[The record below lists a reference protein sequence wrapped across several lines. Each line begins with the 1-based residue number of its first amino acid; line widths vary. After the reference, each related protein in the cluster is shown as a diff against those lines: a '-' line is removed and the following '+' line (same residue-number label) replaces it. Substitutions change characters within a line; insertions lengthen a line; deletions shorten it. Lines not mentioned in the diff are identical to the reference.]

1 MLHPNPRWNI
11 PNTMDTIPNIEKP
24 SLITKSIHKSSK
36 ISSQRPYVLGAKLSG
51 AQLSALKKWQIGPR
65 TVGPRKCTIPKTKIS
80 STNKTHHPNCKQRC
94 SQISNMFSKI
104 PNTQVKTQNIS
115 VKIPNNHPKL
125 HNHHPKYK
133 KYPLNHQIP
142 TPKSENVLQN
152 IKFTVPNNR

>member
-1 MLHPNPRWNI
+1 MGVANW
-11 PNTMDTIPNIEKP
+11 
-24 SLITKSIHKSSK
+24 
-36 ISSQRPYVLGAKLSG
+36 
-51 AQLSALKKWQIGPR
+51 AQLSALKNWQIGPR

-104 PNTQVKTQNIS
+104 PNTKVKTQNIS

-125 HNHHPKYK
+125 HNHHPTYK

-142 TPKSENVLQN
+142 SPKSKMSSKISNSLSPISDKPYRIQN
-152 IKFTVPNNR
+152 APPQSKM